1 MFYESIIRNWTV
13 FIFYFL
19 YLPFDRGANEQQIG
33 AKDKP
38 QEGGSSHRIDFEN
51 LSPV

>member
-1 MFYESIIRNWTV
+1 MIRTELDC

-19 YLPFDRGANEQQIG
+19 HLPFDRGANDRQIG

-38 QEGGSSHRIDFEN
+38 QEGGSSSQIGLEI
-51 LSPV
+51 LSTE